1 MLGDRVHFLGW
12 ATDLPALYGAL
23 DVVVLTSRNEGTPVA
38 LIEAAA
44 AGRPV
49 VATAVGGVPEVVKD
63 GQTGFLRPAGDAE
76 GLAGKVGMLLEHP
89 EAGRALGLAGRE
101 WVRSRYS
108 AERLVEDLASCTRSC
123 WSGGSPEVGT
133 EVPRIRWR
141 LLGGLPWPVE
151 QRAAP
156 IAAPSNLPSARG
168 G

>member
-1 MLGDRVHFLGW
+1 MPL
-12 ATDLPALYGAL
+12 TGAKRFQ
-23 DVVVLTSRNEGTPVA
+23 VRGEGGREAVATPVGCGF
-38 LIEAAA
+38 LAAA
-44 AGRPV
+44 SWCCDCSPTTV
-49 VATAVGGVPEVVKD
+49 
-63 GQTGFLRPAGDAE
+63 DAPRR
-76 GLAGKVGMLLEHP
+76 AWEHP

-133 EVPRIRWR
+133 EVPRFRGR
-141 LLGGLPWPVE
+141 LLEGLPWPWE
-151 QRAAP
+151 QRPDP